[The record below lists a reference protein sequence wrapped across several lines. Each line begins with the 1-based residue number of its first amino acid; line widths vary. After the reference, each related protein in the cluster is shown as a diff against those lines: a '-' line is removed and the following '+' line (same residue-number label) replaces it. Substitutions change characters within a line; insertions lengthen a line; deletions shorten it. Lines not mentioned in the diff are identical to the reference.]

1 MKKQKWAVV
10 FAALLAMVGFSSC
23 LSSED
28 DGVRTLE
35 DYAEVNSSSFGGL
48 SFTSMYGWVCVPNK
62 TVTSTPESKLAYI
75 AYQYNNA
82 DMQALTST
90 STNLP
95 VTLLYDPVYLKDL
108 SYPSSNLPLN
118 TETVSIYSLG
128 KNAGFVWGKNKYLV
142 LAPTYLLKT
151 GTTTD
156 NLKTELANHSL
167 SVYYLAE
174 DDDVQAK
181 TLTLHLRYKIAGVGY
196 SSVEE
201 NSDTD
206 ESWAADYSVQYR
218 YTDVSYVSLDYL
230 LSQYKAVHGSDPE
243 KIAVEYECSNRSTA
257 VPTIANKQ
265 LKTVTFSLYKDTAN
279 Q

>member
-48 SFTSMYGWVCVPNK
+48 SFTSMYGSVCEPNK

-95 VTLLYDPVYLKDL
+95 VTLLYDPVYFTRCRIIKDQQKFI
-108 SYPSSNLPLN
+108 
-118 TETVSIYSLG
+118 TADTVSTASFIGNG
-128 KNAGFVWGKNKYLV
+128 KQFL
-142 LAPTYLLKT
+142 
-151 GTTTD
+151 
-156 NLKTELANHSL
+156 
-167 SVYYLAE
+167 
-174 DDDVQAK
+174 
-181 TLTLHLRYKIAGVGY
+181 
-196 SSVEE
+196 
-201 NSDTD
+201 
-206 ESWAADYSVQYR
+206 
-218 YTDVSYVSLDYL
+218 
-230 LSQYKAVHGSDPE
+230 
-243 KIAVEYECSNRSTA
+243 
-257 VPTIANKQ
+257 
-265 LKTVTFSLYKDTAN
+265 
-279 Q
+279 